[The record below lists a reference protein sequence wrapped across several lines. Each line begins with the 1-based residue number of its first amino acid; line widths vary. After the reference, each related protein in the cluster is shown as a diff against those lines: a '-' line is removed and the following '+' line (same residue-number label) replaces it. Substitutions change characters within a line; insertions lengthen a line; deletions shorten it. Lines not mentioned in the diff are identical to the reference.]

1 MIFTIFTK
9 FLVEIIFTEKTLPG
23 IESSLSKSIGKPI
36 EERLEIAL
44 VTRLVFRPRIS
55 SASAGFTA
63 SGPTRAASYKALN
76 MSF

>member
-1 MIFTIFTK
+1 MIF
-9 FLVEIIFTEKTLPG
+9 IIFTEKTLPG